1 MNVIRESIIN
11 SNISLIKIILKEC
24 KMDFFGE
31 EIIESDN
38 IKILKLFL
46 DYDEFYNMKNYKK
59 QNIAHLI
66 CMKNTDNSIRLMKE
80 LFHNIYE
87 IDLRDFYGKTPLSY
101 ALENFNE
108 KMVLQ
113 LLEFGANPNNIREFV
128 TNESLIYLKGLINL
142 KELSYQQQII
152 IYYLIKSGANFHMS
166 NFWGETADDYFI
178 ILQHNKMISDYVMDL
193 ITSFVKEKDK
203 LNNNGM

>member
-1 MNVIRESIIN
+1 MIKNPSII
-11 SNISLIKIILKEC
+11 KKFLKEHEL
-24 KMDFFGE
+24 DFIVQ
-31 EIIESDN
+31 EIVDVEL
-38 IKILKLFL
+38 LKLFL
-46 DYDEFYNMKNYKK
+46 QYDEFYDKKNDKK
-59 QNIAHLI
+59 QNMAHLVSI
-66 CMKNTDNSIRLMKE
+66 NNSPKLLRE

-87 IDLRDFYGKTPLSY
+87 IDLKDCYSKTPLSY
-101 ALENFNE
+101 ALENFND

-113 LLEFGANPNNIREFV
+113 LLEFRANPNNMREFS
-128 TNESLIYLKGLINL
+128 TNESLIYLKSLINL

-178 ILQHNKMISDYVMDL
+178 ILQHKNLISEYVMNL